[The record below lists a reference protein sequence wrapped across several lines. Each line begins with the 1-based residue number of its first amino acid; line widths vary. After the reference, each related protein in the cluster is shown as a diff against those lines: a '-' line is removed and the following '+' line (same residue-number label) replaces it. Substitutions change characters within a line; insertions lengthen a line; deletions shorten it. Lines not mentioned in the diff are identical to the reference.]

1 MDFAATFPHLI
12 RSVALLAPAG
22 LIRTLPDV
30 YVNFAQAAR
39 DGKSDE
45 ELNGMLAGV
54 LGVGEGEGEEDE
66 VVANAA
72 ALVRWQYENHQVS
85 VASPRR
91 YLSITTC

>member
-1 MDFAATFPHLI
+1 MDFAAAFPHLV

-22 LIRTLPDV
+22 LIRKLPDV
-30 YVNFAQAAR
+30 YVGFRQAAR
-39 DGKSDE
+39 DGKSDA

-54 LGVGEGEGEEDE
+54 LGVGEDEDSHDD

-85 VASPRR
+85 MNAATQTG
-91 YLSITTC
+91 IC